1 VETHTGITHLNRLQ
15 HEWKPLVRK
24 GEEKADLA
32 MNRGEAEERKRN
44 ERKGR
49 KEEGEGLARIRRGDQ
64 GWGACL
70 HGPCRRL

>member
-1 VETHTGITHLNRLQ
+1 
-15 HEWKPLVRK
+15 
-24 GEEKADLA
+24 

-49 KEEGEGLARIRRGDQ
+49 KEEGEVLARIRRGDQ

-70 HGPCRRL
+70 HGHADTCR